1 MPSAVL
7 SPRMIS
13 MRGYIPVTQLVTM
26 KHFLAGIVTALC
38 LLTTASAQSL
48 PAPTIAAKSWLLLDA
63 SSHQIIASQNAD
75 ERVEPASLV
84 KLMTAYLAFAAL
96 RDKRLDLQQMI
107 NTSVNAWKVDPSS
120 SKMFIE
126 PNKPVSVN
134 DLLFGLISVSGNDA
148 AVALAE
154 AVAGTEDAFVTL
166 MNQEAQRQGMVGTHY
181 SNPHGLPSANT
192 YTTARDLAIL
202 SNNLVTDFPE
212 YYHTFYSVK
221 QFTYNKIT
229 QPNRNRLLW
238 LDPTVDG
245 MKTGH
250 TSSAGYSLITSA
262 KRPAVNNGER
272 RLVSIVI
279 GTTSDQVRTQE
290 SQKLLNWGFQ
300 NFDAVKLYDKN
311 QPVDTPSVWKGS
323 QGKIKIGFTHDMY
336 VTVPKG
342 SAAKIQPVLERNDPI
357 VAPVS
362 ENDKVGVLKINIDG
376 KTIAEQPLVAL
387 ESVSTAG
394 FIGRAWDSFLL
405 LFK

>member
-1 MPSAVL
+1 
-7 SPRMIS
+7 
-13 MRGYIPVTQLVTM
+13 M
-26 KHFLAGIVTALC
+26 KHFLAGIATALC
-38 LLTTASAQSL
+38 LLSTAASAQSL
-48 PAPTIAAKSWLLLDA
+48 PPPTIAAKSWLLLDA

-84 KLMTAYLAFAAL
+84 KLMTAYLSFAAL
-96 RDKRLDLQQMI
+96 RDKRLDVQQSI

-126 PNKPVSVN
+126 PNKPVTVN
-134 DLLFGLISVSGNDA
+134 DLLYGLITVSGNDA

-154 AVAGTEDAFVTL
+154 AVSGTEDAFAAL
-166 MNQEAQRQGMVGTHY
+166 MNQEAARQGMTGTHY

-212 YYHTFYSVK
+212 YYRTYYSVK

-272 RLVSIVI
+272 R
-279 GTTSDQVRTQE
+279 
-290 SQKLLNWGFQ
+290 
-300 NFDAVKLYDKN
+300 
-311 QPVDTPSVWKGS
+311 
-323 QGKIKIGFTHDMY
+323 
-336 VTVPKG
+336 TV
-342 SAAKIQPVLERNDPI
+342 
-357 VAPVS
+357 
-362 ENDKVGVLKINIDG
+362 
-376 KTIAEQPLVAL
+376 
-387 ESVSTAG
+387 
-394 FIGRAWDSFLL
+394 
-405 LFK
+405 